1 MYLLLEDGMMTESR
15 SLADLR
21 KKAHRIN
28 CDLSEAD
35 YDPRGIEVI
44 GYYLHRIAASYL
56 SYFDHKEL
64 QESEKKSGELKPD
77 SLLENY
83 NNP

>member
-1 MYLLLEDGMMTESR
+1 MMTEAR

-28 CDLSEAD
+28 CDLSEED
-35 YDPRGIEVI
+35 YDPREIEVI

-56 SYFDHKEL
+56 SYLAHKEI
-64 QESEKKSGELKPD
+64 QESEKKNGESKPD
-77 SLLENY
+77 SLLEKY
-83 NNP
+83 NAP

>member
-1 MYLLLEDGMMTESR
+1 MYSLLEDGMMTEAH

-28 CDLSEAD
+28 CDLSEED
-35 YDPRGIEVI
+35 YDPREIEVI

-56 SYFDHKEL
+56 SHLTHKEI
-64 QESEKKSGELKPD
+64 QESEKKNEESKPD
-77 SLLENY
+77 SLLEKY
-83 NNP
+83 STP

>member
-1 MYLLLEDGMMTESR
+1 MYLLLGDGMMMESR

-35 YDPRGIEVI
+35 YDQREIEVI
-44 GYYLHRIAASYL
+44 GYYLYRIAASYL
-56 SYFDHKEL
+56 DHKEL
-64 QESEKKSGELKPD
+64 QGSEKKSGELKPD
-77 SLLENY
+77 SLLEKY
-83 NNP
+83 NTP